1 MSSTT
6 DEPEEEPIFVPFE
19 ELEPD
24 TLRNLA
30 EEFVTRD
37 GTDYGHTKKS
47 LEQKVEGLM
56 QQLRTGEAR
65 ICFEAKT
72 GSIHILARQTL
83 RSRSDFDPCSS

>member
-37 GTDYGHTKKS
+37 GTDYGHTEKS

-83 RSRSDFDPCSS
+83 RSRSDFDPGSP

>member
-6 DEPEEEPIFVPFE
+6 DEPEEEPIFVPLE

-37 GTDYGHTKKS
+37 GTDYGHTEKS

-83 RSRSDFDPCSS
+83 RSRSDFDPGSP